1 MKKQSYIKG
10 ALIISIGGLISKL
23 LGALYRIP
31 LATYLGGEGMGIYQ
45 LVYPLYCILLTVSA
59 SGIPTGMARL
69 VSCGSSGG
77 EKRAFFV
84 YGTIGLVGA
93 LIMFFLA
100 QPLAVVQGEL
110 GVAQC
115 CRLLAPSVFFVSVIS
130 VTRGYF
136 QGKANMY
143 PTALTEVMEQA
154 VKVIIGVLLVMR
166 YSGNP
171 NKGAAAAVFAVT
183 ISECVTFIFAAG
195 LYFVE
200 RDKVKP
206 LFKISQPS
214 IKTLVKFTL
223 PLTISAIALPVSQ
236 LFESIVAVNVL
247 RKASLNATSLYGIYS
262 GCAVTLVNLPVS
274 LTYGLAAASVP
285 QISPLV
291 AKGDFIGAIKRVKK
305 SIAYTAI
312 ISIPFA
318 VGLYFFSPLAVRL
331 IFSSLNGQDRQLLI
345 KLVKILSVNAITASL
360 VQTTSTC
367 VTSLGKPMWGA
378 INQWSCSVLRVVL
391 SYVFTAYTSLSII
404 GVALS
409 ANVCYFVAVILN
421 LCYITVV
428 NKSNGGNKN
437 VNHANRFGHANGRFN
452 RFGKVRTRQG
462 R

>member
-1 MKKQSYIKG
+1 MNKQGFIKG
-10 ALIISIGGLISKL
+10 ALIISLGGLISKL

-31 LATYLGGEGMGIYQ
+31 LATYLGGKGMGIYQ

-69 VSCGSSGG
+69 VSCGSNGG
-77 EKRAFFV
+77 EKRAFWV
-84 YGTIGLVGA
+84 YGTVGLVGT
-93 LIMFFLA
+93 LLMFLLA
-100 QPLAVVQGEL
+100 NPLAILQGEE

-115 CRLLAPSVFFVSVIS
+115 CRLLAPSVFFVSIIS

-154 VKVIIGVLLVMR
+154 VKVVVGILLVMR
-166 YSGNP
+166 YSSNP
-171 NKGAAAAVFAVT
+171 SKGAAAALLAVS
-183 ISECVTFIFAAG
+183 ISECATFIFAVG
-195 LYFVE
+195 LYLVE

-214 IKTLVKFTL
+214 VKMLFKFTL
-223 PLTISAIALPVSQ
+223 PLTLSAIALPLSQ
-236 LFESIVAVNVL
+236 LLESIVAVNVL
-247 RKASLNATSLYGIYS
+247 RNLSQNATSLYGIYS
-262 GCAVTLVNLPVS
+262 GCAVTLVNLPIS

-291 AKGDFIGAIKRVKK
+291 AKGDFVGAIKKVKK

-318 VGLYFFSPLAVRL
+318 VGLYVFSPLAARL
-331 IFSSLNGQDRQLLI
+331 IFSSIVGQDRELLI
-345 KLVKILSVNAITASL
+345 RLVKITSVNAITASL
-360 VQTTSTC
+360 VQTTSAC
-367 VTSLGKPMWGA
+367 VTSLGKPLWGA
-378 INQWSCSVLRVVL
+378 INQWSCGVLRVVL
-391 SYVFTAYTSLSII
+391 SYLFTAYTSLSII